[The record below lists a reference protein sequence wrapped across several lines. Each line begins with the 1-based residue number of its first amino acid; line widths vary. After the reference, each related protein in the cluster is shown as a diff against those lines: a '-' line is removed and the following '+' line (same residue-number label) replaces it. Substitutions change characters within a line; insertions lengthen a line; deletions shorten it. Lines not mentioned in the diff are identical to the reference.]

1 MLSLRFEGWFQ
12 CRLPTN
18 PDPTDE
24 PRGISGSTWAL
35 AGEPDLDRI
44 IRWSDPVAP
53 RSYSPAV
60 GVHIVSVSIDG
71 APRPKHPLQGSAVD
85 LLGEPKFEERNG
97 IIAKMGEAPIDP
109 FYIEV
114 SSKNITLRR
123 RDLWDPRRPALR
135 IHEVP
140 PDMLRRRQPTHTG
153 RGIWELASAEVAD
166 ATGVAD
172 FPGYFQRRRE
182 LLQKDLEVADDPIV
196 KLALRTR
203 IRRIDRARPLEHFR
217 LGFRIEY
224 QFEINGPTEIVGNEA
239 DLGGT
244 VLRSP
249 YWLPSWPIRFWMGGY
264 DSDTLCAFLRG
275 TLDIPFRAST
285 SQSLSGEGA

>member
-1 MLSLRFEGWFQ
+1 MLLLQFEGWFQ

-53 RSYSPAV
+53 RSYSPAIGVRVV
-60 GVHIVSVSIDG
+60 GVSING
-71 APRPKHPLQGSAVD
+71 TSQPEHPLLASTVE
-85 LLGEPKFEERNG
+85 LLDGPRFEERNG
-97 IIAKMGEAPIDP
+97 VIAKMGEAPIDP
-109 FYIEV
+109 FYIQI
-114 SSKNITLRR
+114 SARNIALRR
-123 RDLWDPRRPALR
+123 RDLWDPRQPALQ

-140 PDMLRRRQPTHTG
+140 PELLRRRQPTHTG
-153 RGIWELASAEVAD
+153 TGIWELASAEVAD

-172 FPGYFQRRRE
+172 FPGYFQRRKGF
-182 LLQKDLEVADDPIV
+182 LQRDLEAADDPIA

-203 IRRIDRARPLEHFR
+203 IRRINNARWVEHFR
-217 LGFRIEY
+217 LGFRVEY
-224 QFEINGPTEIVGNEA
+224 RFEINGQTEIVGDEE
-239 DLGGT
+239 DLGGV

-249 YWLPSWPIRFWMGGY
+249 YWLPHWPIRFWMGGY
-264 DSDTLCAFLRG
+264 DSDTLCAFVRG
-275 TLDIPFRAST
+275 TLEIPFRALIGRT
-285 SQSLSGEGA
+285 LTGHPT